1 MAVRTA
7 GVVRLEV
14 VPDLTGF
21 QKSLKSQLSGKPAT
35 TKIKAEAD
43 TEQAVSDV
51 RKAAD
56 GTDATA
62 TVETKADTSGLKG
75 AVSKA
80 ADAAKSSTT
89 VEGRFVDTGIRGAI
103 NKVVSSMK
111 PKVDVVGSYRD
122 GGLVSGIRTSMA
134 SAASAASEAGQ
145 QIRQAFSGASQQVG
159 SDVDGGA
166 RSATG
171 SLGRIPAVAK
181 AAAGAVAGIA
191 GAGAILKGGFD
202 RLMGIQRSEIIFKN
216 IGLSAD
222 ETSAQMDKLSE
233 QVTGTSVSLADAA
246 QKSSA
251 FAQAGVEL
259 GKPMDDAIDA
269 FASLSAAA
277 GDSGVDVGFV
287 MQQISAQGKV
297 TGNDMMQLSGA
308 GINAAAWLADSMGIS
323 MSEVSD
329 KVSAGE
335 VSFDDFV
342 KAVNSGAGD
351 LAHEMGQTLPAKI
364 GNMKTAFSNLGAA
377 VIEPVIAPMTAAVEV
392 LTNSLKAAVPHIKS
406 FFEWFSG
413 GSTGAEITRDALM
426 GIAAAATAFFVPAM
440 VSSATAAV
448 GSAATITGAFISTAA
463 DAWKPIGTTV
473 KALATMAAEWI
484 KTGIA
489 STVGAGQIALSWIKA
504 APRRATDALK
514 SLGTMALEWGRA
526 GVAAMVNGTKVA
538 TAWVLSAP
546 KRGAQAIAALPQL
559 ILGWGKAG
567 LAATINAVKVAAA
580 WVIAAPKNMW
590 IGVTALGQM
599 ALAWARAGIA
609 ATVNAVKMAASWLI
623 ALGPVGLIIGAVAGI
638 IALFVTLWNK
648 CDGFREFWVNLWESI
663 KNVVSAAWQWITG
676 VFSSI
681 DFGEIWS
688 GIVTGAQA
696 AWDVIVSVWN
706 GAVDFFGGVF
716 SGIWQVVQTAWEG
729 ISTAFLWVWETVL
742 SPIYNWFVETW
753 GSIAEKI
760 GPVWDAVSTK
770 IGEFGG
776 WLSEFW
782 NSTLYPIVSK
792 IIGFFQQIG
801 QAIGTFIAEHWSV
814 LKPILIVLG
823 TVILLPIIAGLAA
836 VVAAIVAVVAIVGIV
851 IGAITGFIYVLTSL
865 PGWIAGA
872 VNAIKNWFGQ
882 AWQWTKDK
890 FSAMGDAVSSF
901 WSDHV
906 ATLPGKIG
914 NAVGEIIDWF
924 KGLPGKIKGAV
935 SDAGSWLK
943 DTGKHIIDGL
953 KKGLENKVK
962 DIGEWFLD
970 KLPGFIRKPFEK
982 VMGIASP
989 SKVFAQYGVF
999 IGQGLINGV
1008 DSMGSQVASA
1018 TQAMADQASDI
1029 TPPVITPQ
1037 IADAARTALQ
1047 MPPTQTPDTGDGATA
1062 PSVGAGEGAGPQA
1075 EGDPAAALATAA
1087 TSMQATTTSILD
1099 PLWTAQNLAV
1109 TGFGTNMATTMA
1121 TQVTPQFSMMASA
1134 LAGTKAT
1141 VMDPMFTGIN
1151 GQLANTSNAF
1161 NGAVNGQITPA
1172 WQRMGADVLAVKTG
1186 TVDPMFAGIQ
1196 GGLNNTVAAFANAAT
1211 GIANQWNRVKEA
1223 TAAPVRFTINSVFN
1237 DGLVGMWNSVA
1248 EMLGVDRM
1256 PTYQARFATGGYVRG
1271 PGGPTDDKIPALL
1284 SDREFVINAKAT
1296 RALGPENLA
1305 ALNSGNYSVAPG
1317 VLRDPAQRRAM
1328 LQDKTFRG
1336 VASRYQGGG
1345 IAQGTP
1351 AWKALLRGYNW
1362 ARSRDG
1368 RPYVWGGSADGAGGA
1383 DCCLD
1388 AGTMVYGPDGAKRI
1402 DEIAAG
1408 DLVYSFVDGTRSVET
1423 VTHAWF
1429 SKTQDTYRVR
1439 TRNRAVIASDN
1450 HPFMRLVEV
1459 DHGSGCTPSTWDIEW
1474 ARTDELREGDL
1485 LVTPKSLDSGD
1496 RFENTL
1502 PSGRVVSEDQ
1512 AWLLGLILGD
1522 GSVGDKNVRVCVYDE
1537 VRDHAATTLLSMGA
1551 SSTTYTDD
1559 DGVRGYS
1566 SALARELVEAGFRGR
1581 SYSKRIPEC
1590 VWGWD
1595 DTHRRAFLDGYCDAD
1610 GHYPAEPAKH
1620 GERTYASSSRA
1631 LAEDARALHIT
1642 LGDAVSN
1649 ISTNDRSGTDIVIKG
1664 VAVQNARPLH
1674 MFTVWEGKRGAGT
1687 VAICRNSGVRQWVE
1701 SGDFTVTKLLS
1712 VEDHGVRDTYDLEIE
1727 GAHNFIA
1734 DGIVVHNSGFM
1745 SGIADVI
1752 LGGSGAR
1759 QWTTYSFP
1767 GSQGGAWAPGL
1778 ASGFSVGISA
1788 EHTAGTIGGV
1798 EGIPPVNVESG
1809 GSNGGMAFGRSTT
1822 VGANDGQFPNKQ
1834 HLVYTGDGKFIG
1846 GSGSGA
1852 DMGQIISGMVKP
1864 FQDKMNAAISGW
1876 SASHPGLINTWP
1888 AAIADKLG
1896 GAAKAKIDKL
1906 VEEMMA
1912 HESGNPDSYRG
1923 MIKAAYRRQGYQWTQ
1938 AKEDAWVRQ
1947 IASESSGIPGRVQE
1961 IVDQNGTGES
1971 AGVGLGQM
1979 IPTTWAAYRDPEL
1992 PDDRKDPWAMIN
2004 AMVRYGEQKFG
2015 DGLLDMIGHGHG
2027 YDRGGIAPG
2036 IGAMLKWTNKP
2047 ERVLSPRQTTSF
2059 DRLVSVLDRGGAPG
2073 DAGGR
2078 TEYVGQ
2084 RVENQYLTNPDDVLR
2099 ATRRGVRK
2107 AARQEGLRV

>member
-21 QKSLKSQLSGKPAT
+21 QKSLKSQLSGKPVT
-35 TKIKAEAD
+35 TKVKAEAD
-43 TEQAVSDV
+43 TAQAVSDV

-56 GTDATA
+56 GADATA
-62 TVETKADTSGLKG
+62 VVEAKADTAGLKG

-80 ADAAKSSTT
+80 ADAAKATT
-89 VEGRFVDTGIRGAI
+89 SVEGKFVDTGIRGAVDR
-103 NKVVSSMK
+103 VVTSMK
-111 PKVDVVGSYRD
+111 PTVTVRGAYQD
-122 GGLVSGIRTSMA
+122 GGLKAGI
-134 SAASAASEAGQ
+134 SAALAGVKTSASNAGTALTGALSSAAH
-145 QIRQAFSGASQQVG
+145 RT
-159 SDVDGGA
+159 GGA
-166 RSATG
+166 IKSAMG
-171 SLGRIPAVAK
+171 PGIGAIGRIPPV
-181 AAAGAVAGIA
+181 AGAAV
-191 GAGAILKGGFD
+191 GALTAMIGPAAMLKGGFD
-202 RLMGIQRSEIIFKN
+202 RLMSIDRAKILFEN
-216 IGLSAD
+216 IGLTAD
-222 ETSAQMDKLSE
+222 QTSAQMDKLSD

-246 QKSSA
+246 EKSAA
-251 FAQAGVEL
+251 FAQAGVKL
-259 GKPMDDAIDA
+259 GKPMDDAVHA
-269 FASLSAAA
+269 FTALSAAA

-297 TGNDMMQLSGA
+297 TGNDIMQFSGA
-308 GINAAAWLADSMGIS
+308 GINATAWLAQSMGIS
-323 MSEVSD
+323 MEEVSD

-351 LAHEMGQTLPAKI
+351 LAEKMGKTLPARI
-364 GNMKTAFSNLGAA
+364 GNMKTAFSNLGAT
-377 VIEPVIAPMTAAVEV
+377 ILEPVIAPLTKAVETMTTAV
-392 LTNSLKAAVPHIKS
+392 KGAVGPLKA
-406 FFEWFSG
+406 FMGWLSG
-413 GSTGAEITRDALM
+413 PSTGAQILKGVIEAL
-426 GIAAAATAFFVPAM
+426 GVAFAAAFGP
-440 VSSATAAV
+440 AAV
-448 GSAATITGAFISTAA
+448 GMIVVGAKAIGTALWAATG
-463 DAWKPIGTTV
+463 PIGLV
-473 KALATMAAEWI
+473 VAAI
-484 KTGIA
+484 AGVVTGI
-489 STVGAGQIALSWIKA
+489 
-504 APRRATDALK
+504 
-514 SLGTMALEWGRA
+514 
-526 GVAAMVNGTKVA
+526 
-538 TAWVLSAP
+538 
-546 KRGAQAIAALPQL
+546 
-559 ILGWGKAG
+559 
-567 LAATINAVKVAAA
+567 
-580 WVIAAPKNMW
+580 VI
-590 IGVTALGQM
+590 
-599 ALAWARAGIA
+599 
-609 ATVNAVKMAASWLI
+609 
-623 ALGPVGLIIGAVAGI
+623 
-638 IALFVTLWNK
+638 LWNK
-648 CDGFREFWVNLWESI
+648 CQWFRDAVTGIWDSITGLFTSVDFKLLTSGLWSGLMDSLQPVKDFFGQVGDLAKGVYDIIFHGDYTGLPFGLEEDSPVVGVLFGIRDAAQRVWDIIKMVGSAIADVGKSLLSAGWETIKTVFESIVSVGKALFDAFVKIGKAVWDLVQVLMPILWPILKVIGAVIGGVLVVAVFALIGALKLVSGIIQVVATVIGWLVDNILAPMIEVIGTVAGFLIDVLAAAFQLVADVVGNVCSFIGDVFSTVWTFLQEAWANVGQPVLDIIGIGFQILWEII
-663 KNVVSAAWQWITG
+663 KFVFDMMAAGFEIVWAVISAVWSVTGQPILDLIKWGFDMLWLGIQTVFGWIQSGFQMLWTAVQAYWAAYGQPVVDFIRNAFQWLWDTVLHPVFDKIGAAWNGLWDRVRGLWDSIGQPVVDRITG
-676 VFSSI
+676 VF
-681 DFGEIWS
+681 
-688 GIVTGAQA
+688 
-696 AWDVIVSVWN
+696 N
-706 GAVDFFGGVF
+706 GFRD
-716 SGIWQVVQTAWEG
+716 
-729 ISTAFLWVWETVL
+729 
-742 SPIYNWFVETW
+742 N
-753 GSIAEKI
+753 
-760 GPVWDAVSTK
+760 
-770 IGEFGG
+770 
-776 WLSEFW
+776 
-782 NSTLYPIVSK
+782 
-792 IIGFFQQIG
+792 
-801 QAIGTFIAEHWSV
+801 
-814 LKPILIVLG
+814 
-823 TVILLPIIAGLAA
+823 
-836 VVAAIVAVVAIVGIV
+836 
-851 IGAITGFIYVLTSL
+851 
-865 PGWIAGA
+865 
-872 VNAIKNWFGQ
+872 
-882 AWQWTKDK
+882 
-890 FSAMGDAVSSF
+890 
-901 WSDHV
+901 
-906 ATLPGKIG
+906 IG
-914 NAVGEIIDWF
+914 NAFDT
-924 KGLPGKIKGAV
+924 IKGFAQGLLDSIREKFDSVRDTVTGVKDKILDAV
-935 SDAGSWLK
+935 KGARDWLK
-943 DTGKHIIDGL
+943 DAGHNIIEGL
-953 KKGLENKVK
+953 KSGLENKIK
-962 DIGEWFLD
+962 DIGEWFLN
-970 KLPGFIRKPFEK
+970 KLPGFIRGPFERAL
-982 VMGIASP
+982 GIASP
-989 SKVFAQYGVF
+989 SKVFTEYGQF

-1008 DSMGSQVASA
+1008 DSMGSQVQAA
-1018 TQAMADQASDI
+1018 TQAMADQAGDI

-1037 IADAARTALQ
+1037 IADAARTALA
-1047 MPPTQTPDTGDGATA
+1047 MPQTTTGPTGPDATA
-1062 PSVGAGEGAGPQA
+1062 PGAGGAAGAGSGVGPQA
-1075 EGDPAAALATAA
+1075 DGDPAAALSDAA
-1087 TSMQATTTSILD
+1087 AAMQATTTGVLD
-1099 PLWTAQNLAV
+1099 PLWDAQNLQV
-1109 TGFGTNMATTMA
+1109 TGFGTNMAITMA
-1121 TQVTPQFSMMASA
+1121 TQVTPTFSTMATS
-1134 LAGTKAT
+1134 LAGTKAM
-1141 VMDPMFTGIN
+1141 VMDPMFAGIN
-1151 GQLANTSNAF
+1151 GNLAGTSAAF
-1161 NGAVNGQITPA
+1161 NNSVNGQITPA
-1172 WQRMGADVLAVKTG
+1172 WQRMGADVMAVKTG

-1196 GGLNNTVAAFANAAT
+1196 GGLNNTVAAFSNAAT
-1211 GIANQWNRVKEA
+1211 GIANQWNRVREA
-1223 TAAPVRFTINSVFN
+1223 TAAPVRFAINSVFN

-1271 PGGPTDDKIPALL
+1271 PGGPTDDKVPALL

-1368 RPYVWGGSADGAGGA
+1368 RPYVWGGSADGDGGA

-1459 DHGSGCTPSTWDIEW
+1459 DHGSGCTPSTWDTEW